1 MNSPLAYLR
10 AESLRARGSALQ
22 WLPLL
27 GLPLAAMSLLFSR
40 LASADGSTRALMGWQ
55 SMYVTGMAAPLSAI
69 FAAVPET
76 RELSARYGGLLW
88 RAVSARRLRAAR
100 LLAVWVALAAFTTL
114 NFGLTWAMAVLMGR
128 DHAGI
133 ALTAGAWSWVAS
145 LGVAGLSAALTRR
158 YGLTAALAAAFSFQ
172 FAGIPASLTEGEN
185 WWLFPPSWPIRL
197 LLPVLGIH
205 TNSVP
210 LAPSDPL
217 WQESPWPAAASCLL
231 LAVAGAL
238 ATCWVPPRRK
248 RVLRAARRG
257 QQPAGSAE
265 HVSGFASSAD
275 SISSASAFDLR
286 RAAQPIAYRAAQ
298 SGSAAGLSAAVRAV
312 HRAALDP
319 VLLGCAVATAVV
331 LALTAA
337 TYPASY
343 VHGVFTFAVLP
354 LGTGTAAIL
363 AWSSLRGAWPSML
376 VENRRCVAGLLGW
389 LPCLVA
395 VISGLAAGAGWAA
408 GGGLGDELR
417 RWVLSVVVG
426 TVLAWA
432 TLFLVVRFNAA
443 TAAAVTVIW
452 TVVSLTLG
460 GDILAQTILW
470 VVALPA
476 WPETA
481 ETAPRLGVAVA
492 LGLVSAAVIA
502 RALHRRV
509 GLPIQKASAGSA

>member
-10 AESLRARGSALQ
+10 AEFLRARGSALQ

-27 GLPLAAMSLLFSR
+27 GLPLAAMSLLFSQ
-40 LASADGSTRALMGWQ
+40 LASADGSTRALLGWQ
-55 SMYVTGMAAPLSAI
+55 SMYVTGMAAPLSSI

-88 RAVSARRLRAAR
+88 RAISPRRLRAAR

-114 NFGLTWAMAVLMGR
+114 NFGLTWAMAVLMGL

-133 ALTAGAWSWVAS
+133 ALVAGAWSWVAS
-145 LGVAGLSAALTRR
+145 LGVVGISAALVRR
-158 YGLTAALAAAFSFQ
+158 YGLTAALAAAFAFQ
-172 FAGIPASLTEGEN
+172 FAGIPASLTEGEH
-185 WWLFPPSWPIRL
+185 WWLFPSSWPIRL

-210 LAPSDPL
+210 LAPGDPL
-217 WQESPWPAAASCLL
+217 WQESPWPAAALCLL

-238 ATCWVPPRRK
+238 AACWVPPRRK

-257 QQPAGSAE
+257 QQPAGSADRA
-265 HVSGFASSAD
+265 SGSAD
-275 SISSASAFDLR
+275 SITTASAFDLR
-286 RAAQPIAYRAAQ
+286 QAAAPVAYRAAQ
-298 SGSAAGLSAAVRAV
+298 SGSAAGFSAAVRAV
-312 HRAALDP
+312 HRAALGP
-319 VLLGCAVATAVV
+319 VLLGCVVATAVV

-363 AWSSLRGAWPSML
+363 AWSSLHGAWPSML
-376 VENRRCVAGLLGW
+376 VENRHCVAGLLGW
-389 LPCLVA
+389 LTCLVA
-395 VISGLAAGAGWAA
+395 VVSGLAAVAGWAV
-408 GGGLGDELR
+408 GGGPGDELR
-417 RWVLSVVVG
+417 RWGLSVVVG

-432 TLFLVVRFNAA
+432 ALFLVVRFNAA
-443 TAAAVTVIW
+443 TAAAVTVVW

-460 GDILAQTILW
+460 GDVLAETVLW
-470 VVALPA
+470 AVALPA

-481 ETAPRLGVAVA
+481 DTAPRLSVA
-492 LGLVSAAVIA
+492 LVLGLASAAITA
-502 RALHRRV
+502 RALYRRL
-509 GLPIQKASAGSA
+509 GLPIQKAPASSA